1 METKNLNIV
10 NNKINL
16 GNFPLESLAL
26 KYGTPLYVYDSF
38 GIKSKMDIFEDAFR
52 SSNFETCLVYASKA
66 FLAPYF
72 CNVLNNRGWYQD
84 ATSIGDIY
92 IMIESGFNPNR
103 IVYHGNNK
111 KNSELEFAVSCG
123 VGRIVVDN
131 LNELSRLITI
141 CQKLN
146 KKVDTLFRVNPGIEA
161 HTHYYIQTSLLS
173 SKFGE
178 SIFDMDLI
186 GQIVDVYKSNDYVAL
201 KGFHSHIGSQIAD
214 EKSFVENAKV
224 MCEFTKNV
232 MNTFGYQLT
241 ELNLGGGFG
250 IKYLDYDPNV
260 DLKHMLTSIIDTV
273 EASELK
279 LEKLYIEPGRS
290 VVGDNGL
297 TLYTASY
304 IKKTYGGKN
313 YLFVD
318 GGMTD
323 NIRPA
328 LYNASYTIENAS
340 NVSGEKNIK
349 VDVVGRCC
357 ESGDIVAKDVY
368 INEVKENDCIVVYST
383 GAYCHSMSSNYNSM
397 LKPAVIFVGEDV
409 EVVARREELSDL
421 MKLYIKK

>member
-1 METKNLNIV
+1 MKTKNLNVV
-10 NNKINL
+10 NNKLQL
-16 GNFPLESLAL
+16 GKYPLESLAS
-26 KYGTPLYVYDSF
+26 KYGTPLYVYDQL
-38 GIKSKMDIFEDAFR
+38 GIESKMDTFEDAFR
-52 SSNFETCLVYASKA
+52 SSKFKTCLVYASKA

-72 CNVLNNRGWYQD
+72 CKILNDRNWYQD

-92 IMIESGFNPNR
+92 IMLESGFDASR

-111 KNSELEFAVSCG
+111 KDSELEFAVKCG

-131 LNELSRLITI
+131 INELNRLIKI

-146 KKVDTLFRVNPGIEA
+146 QKVDTLFRVNPGIEA

-178 SIFDMDLI
+178 SIFDLDLI
-186 GQIVDVYKSNDYVAL
+186 KKIVEVYKHNEYVSL
-201 KGFHSHIGSQIAD
+201 KGFHSHIGSQISD

-224 MCEFTKNV
+224 MCEFTSNV
-232 MNTFGYQLT
+232 SSLCNYPLT

-250 IKYLDYDPNV
+250 IKYLENDPDVN
-260 DLKHMLTSIIDTV
+260 LKHMLSSIIETV
-273 EASELK
+273 EASSLN

-290 VVGDNGL
+290 VVGDSGL

-304 IKKTYGGKN
+304 VKKTYGGKN

-328 LYNASYTIENAS
+328 LYNAAYTVENAS
-340 NVSGEKNIK
+340 NVSGEKDLK

-357 ESGDIVAKDVY
+357 ESGDIVAKDTY
-368 INEVKENDCIVVYST
+368 INDVKENNCIVVYST
-383 GAYCHSMSSNYNSM
+383 GAYCYSMSSNYNSM
-397 LKPAVIFVGEDV
+397 LKPAVIFVDDDIH
-409 EVVARREELSDL
+409 VVSRREEFSDL
-421 MKLYIKK
+421 MKLYEK